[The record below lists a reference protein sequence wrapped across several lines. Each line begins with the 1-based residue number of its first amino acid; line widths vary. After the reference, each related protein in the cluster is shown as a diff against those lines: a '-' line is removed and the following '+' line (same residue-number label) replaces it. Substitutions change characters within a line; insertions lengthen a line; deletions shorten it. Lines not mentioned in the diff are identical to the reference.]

1 MMQNTSN
8 NSNNDSSS
16 AHNGSESNE
25 VLIRVQATPN
35 PSAWKFVLDRLVLT
49 EGKATYSTIDEAAP
63 NLLASSLFQIDGVRQ
78 VHFFQNVITVT
89 HQFDYDSESIQEQ
102 VSAVIRTRINMH
114 NPNQTPL
121 DEKKVL
127 RQNLS
132 PDLQKIEEILDRTIR
147 PGLQGDGGDIE
158 VVKYEENKVYV
169 SYQGACG
176 TCPSSTTG
184 TLMAIE
190 GILKDEFNPA
200 VEVIPL

>member
-1 MMQNTSN
+1 M
-8 NSNNDSSS
+8 SS
-16 AHNGSESNE
+16 E

-35 PSAWKFVLDRLVLT
+35 PNAWKFVLDRPVLN
-49 EGKATYSTIDEAAP
+49 EGKATYSSIQEAD
-63 NLLASSLFQIDGVRQ
+63 NNILSKSLFQIDGVRQ

-89 HQFDYDSESIQEQ
+89 HQFDSDSEKVQQSVCSVIQ
-102 VSAVIRTRINMH
+102 TRMVMH
-114 NPNQTPL
+114 NPNQTIL
-121 DEKKVL
+121 DEKKL
-127 RQNLS
+127 ARQNLS

-158 VVKYEENKVYV
+158 VLKFEENKVYV

-190 GILKDEFNPA
+190 GILKDEFSPS
-200 VEVIPL
+200 VEVIPI